1 MRDVHMTEL
10 LEMTYMH
17 KHSESAI
24 KNVRMFFNQRE
35 AMFKGGGGWPV
46 DGTVRV
52 IQFMTTVHIM

>member
-35 AMFKGGGGWPV
+35 AMFKGGGG
-46 DGTVRV
+46 G
-52 IQFMTTVHIM
+52 Q